1 MWLRLGWVSVDRS
14 KVFKRRSAEKV
25 LSAVA
30 VVTGMVKNILVSLY
44 TSLNNVLLLTTP
56 EEVRQ
61 GQKVNVISFSL
72 PTSGMVFSRSLGDF

>member
-1 MWLRLGWVSVDRS
+1 MAAYLSII
-14 KVFKRRSAEKV
+14 
-25 LSAVA
+25 SAVRCP
-30 VVTGMVKNILVSLY
+30 VSHRARLASARASY
-44 TSLNNVLLLTTP
+44 RQQIYGVRYGIAKAEDRARA

>member
-1 MWLRLGWVSVDRS
+1 MRSFSLCAPVSIEIEAC
-14 KVFKRRSAEKV
+14 RR
-25 LSAVA
+25 
-30 VVTGMVKNILVSLY
+30 TG
-44 TSLNNVLLLTTP
+44 LLA